1 MQRVPLQPHAVKPK
15 WLRRGV
21 ATVETAL
28 VLPVFLTVSL
38 GIIEYGRA
46 MMAANLIT
54 NAAREGARIGGIE
67 GSTNSD
73 VTTAVKDLLNKTLG
87 VKTSDVTVNITVTPA
102 AGNPDPQNQCANAKI
117 RDVINVETKIS
128 YSKVALIP
136 AKYLQNVTL
145 TGKSYMRHE

>member
-1 MQRVPLQPHAVKPK
+1 MRRVSLTPDPARPKPS
-15 WLRRGV
+15 RRGV

-46 MMAANLIT
+46 MMAANLVT

-73 VTTAVKDLLNKTLG
+73 VSTAVKDLLNKTLN
-87 VKTSDVTVNITVTPA
+87 VSTSDVTVNITITPA

-117 RDVINVETKIS
+117 RDVINVETKIP
-128 YSKVALIP
+128 YSAVALVP
-136 AKYLQNVTL
+136 AKYLQSVTL